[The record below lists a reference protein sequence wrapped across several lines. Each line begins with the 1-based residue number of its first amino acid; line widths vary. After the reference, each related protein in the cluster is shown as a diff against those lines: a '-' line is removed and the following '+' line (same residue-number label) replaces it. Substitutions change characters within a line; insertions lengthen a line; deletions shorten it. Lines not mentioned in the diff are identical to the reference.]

1 MHTNVRDLSITKE
14 ILFQAKQS
22 YVFRKGTEVKDNAIS
37 VFINALY
44 KASATNGKILG
55 FKYYNYYCRQSY
67 RIISEDELDVLR
79 TKIFTGILVNKSI
92 KQLSYNNIYK
102 IKEINHNRIKYKR
115 TM

>member
-1 MHTNVRDLSITKE
+1 MYTNVRDLSRTKE

-22 YVFRKGTEVKDNAIS
+22 YVFRKGTEAKDNAIS

-44 KASATNGKILG
+44 KASATKGKILG

-67 RIISEDELDVLR
+67 RSIISEDELNVLR
-79 TKIFTGILVNKSI
+79 RKIFTRNLINKSI

-102 IKEINHNRIKYKR
+102 IKDVNHI
-115 TM
+115 